1 MLQTK
6 VLELPVLKVNTTI
19 MMHLLSFLTV
29 GIVLQVTTVLTLQQ
43 INSLKLLNALQ
54 ETIAME
60 FLVMLLLTLLKHVQ
74 KVITALKDLQH
85 PYLVIMDLIAQL
97 LG

>member
-1 MLQTK
+1 

-19 MMHLLSFLTV
+19 MMLLLLYLTV

-60 FLVMLLLTLLKHVQ
+60 FLVMLLLTLLKPVQ

>member
-1 MLQTK
+1 M
-6 VLELPVLKVNTTI
+6 LELPVLKVNTTI
-19 MMHLLSFLTV
+19 MMLLLLYLTV

-60 FLVMLLLTLLKHVQ
+60 FLAMLLLTLLKPVQ
-74 KVITALKDLQH
+74 
-85 PYLVIMDLIAQL
+85 
-97 LG
+97 